1 MNKKEK
7 LMIFI
12 REVENGFIVEQTAEG
27 KIDVYH
33 TLSEVQVRV
42 EELLNK
48 QQDDDKQVVLELD
61 K

>member
-1 MNKKEK
+1 MDKKEK

-12 REVENGFIVEQTAEG
+12 REVENGFIVERTAEG

-33 TLSEVQVRV
+33 DVDSVKERV

-48 QQDDDKQVVLELD
+48 KQEDDKQVVLELN